1 MNIKKK
7 KMSETGENK
16 EKGRQLYGITLHT
29 ENEINGTTC
38 DYFETCL
45 HKYYFVSVPGNL
57 P

>member
-1 MNIKKK
+1 
-7 KMSETGENK
+7 MSEAGENK